1 MLRIKG
7 QETVVSVLR
16 NGATVKQLTQA
27 IKDLNIE
34 FEMEMLQ
41 QGYIGQT
48 GDMLDDVYKAAGGD
62 MSLHTGDPATFDFI
76 TFLVD
81 RAAKRIPMQQ
91 VNIKSTF
98 NFPDGSR
105 RIITMTDVFFG
116 SLPINVG
123 GRTEYVEQKL
133 TFKCTS
139 APIRA
144 S

>member
-7 QETVVSVLR
+7 QEVVVSILR
-16 NGATVKQLTQA
+16 NGATVGQLTQA
-27 IKDLNIE
+27 VKDLNIE
-34 FEMEMLQ
+34 FEMDLLQ

-48 GDMLDDVYKAAGGD
+48 ADQMDDVYKAAGGD
-62 MSLHTGDPATFDFI
+62 ISLHTGDPATFDFI

-81 RAAKRIPMQQ
+81 RAAKRVPMQQ
-91 VNIKSTF
+91 VNIKATF
-98 NFPDGSR
+98 NFPNGSR
-105 RIITMTDVFFG
+105 RLVTMTDVFFG
-116 SLPINVG
+116 SLPIGVG

-133 TFKCTS
+133 TFKCSS